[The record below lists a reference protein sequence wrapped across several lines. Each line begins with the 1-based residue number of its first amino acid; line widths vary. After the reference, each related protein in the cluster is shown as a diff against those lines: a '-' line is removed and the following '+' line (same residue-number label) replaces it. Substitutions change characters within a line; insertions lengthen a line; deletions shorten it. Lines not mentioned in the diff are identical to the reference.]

1 MLILAALL
9 TFSPVAAGNTA
20 PLAHSQQ
27 QAPTVRERFVA
38 LHAKADAEGCKAL
51 WKESP
56 HEILYTI
63 DEDLEAALA
72 TWEKSPEKPDA
83 AAIASLHARALWGAR
98 LASEALYAPIFV
110 DYASAFASQNDA
122 QKKQFRAGQKSHGEA
137 RAAIKAGDWE
147 KAQAKARECV
157 GHAAPLGDWWGH
169 AMGLS
174 ALGTACSGGGKLAD
188 AIAPLGEAALIYR
201 NLRLPGDEY
210 VALRRLATVLAET
223 GAKPRAKVVVER
235 ALELAQVLGDDKGRA
250 ELESLAKSL

>member
-1 MLILAALL
+1 MMILAALL
-9 TFSPVAAGNTA
+9 AFAPSTA
-20 PLAHSQQ
+20 SAPSLPLAAEQE
-27 QAPTVRERFVA
+27 APSTRERFVA
-38 LHAKADAEGCKAL
+38 LHAQQDAEGCKAL
-51 WKESP
+51 WKANP

-72 TWEKSPEKPDA
+72 TWEKSPEKPDSA
-83 AAIASLHARALWGAR
+83 TIASLHARALWGAR
-98 LASEALYAPIFV
+98 LASEALFAPMFL
-110 DYASAFASQNDA
+110 DYASAFTSQSDA
-122 QKKQFRAGQKSHGEA
+122 QKRQFRAGQKSHGEA

-223 GAKPRAKVVVER
+223 GAKPRAKVVLER